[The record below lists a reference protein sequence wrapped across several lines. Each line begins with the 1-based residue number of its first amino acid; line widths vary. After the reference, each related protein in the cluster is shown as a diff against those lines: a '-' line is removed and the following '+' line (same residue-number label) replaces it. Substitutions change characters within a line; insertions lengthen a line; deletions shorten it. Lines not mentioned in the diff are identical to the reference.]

1 MLSPSFPNSNNSQFH
16 ICMKIYFALTV
27 GCDMKKEIDTI
38 MSNSRILKLLK
49 TCVSFLFKTFKTT
62 LHNTIIRLSKKS
74 FVGFHMA
81 RLRRSRS
88 AASRPKKA
96 RSARQEVDL

>member
-16 ICMKIYFALTV
+16 ICMKIYFVLTV

-38 MSNSRILKLLK
+38 MSNSRIMKLLK
-49 TCVSFLFKTFKTT
+49 TWVSFLFKTFKTT

-81 RLRRSRS
+81 RAFQSWASRS
-88 AASRPKKA
+88 SLSPRCK
-96 RSARQEVDL
+96 